1 MDTWFHFRLKTLHA
15 FKLPG
20 KQFSSQPHRP
30 KGSSVGS
37 LVCPLDSEHDTVPT
51 LVMEKKRTKGEKGQ
65 GASEGRSAGAPG
77 KFWGGGRGRGVRIT
91 SKYSQC
97 NPRG

>member
-1 MDTWFHFRLKTLHA
+1 MDTWFHFCLKTLHA

-51 LVMEKKRTKGEKGQ
+51 LVMEKKRTKGRK
-65 GASEGRSAGAPG
+65 A
-77 KFWGGGRGRGVRIT
+77 RGPERGEV
-91 SKYSQC
+91 
-97 NPRG
+97 